1 MTVLIAG
8 GGIAG
13 LALALTCRQI
23 GLDAKV
29 FEAVSDP
36 RPLGVGINLQPN
48 AVRELDELGL
58 MQILPRVGVATREW
72 GLFSTK
78 GLEIWA
84 EPRGREAGYRW
95 PQYSVHRGELQM
107 ALLDAARARLG
118 PGGVVTGARVAG
130 WETTADGVAVRLATE
145 AGERIETGSVLIG
158 ADGLHS
164 AVRARLYPEEGPPV
178 WSGAVL
184 WRGTSP
190 ARPFRTG
197 ASMALIGSM
206 DRRFVAYPISPPD
219 PATGECRLNW
229 IAELRVDPA
238 GGWKK
243 QSWTAEAGAADFL
256 PRFADWRFGWI
267 DVPEIVSRAERIYEY
282 PMVDRDPLPGWTFG
296 PVTLM
301 GDAAHVMWPVGSNG
315 ASQAIMDARRL
326 GRAFLEHGP
335 TEAALLA
342 YEAEQRPAAERMIR
356 ATRSAEGPD
365 ALLGVVEDRCG
376 GAFEDVEEVIPRA
389 EMDAFQA
396 RWKAVAGLA
405 REALNDAPPIVP
417 PIPPQAATT
426 AAPRNRLRNPS

>member
-23 GLDAKV
+23 GLDARV
-29 FEAVSDP
+29 FEAVAEP

-58 MQILPRVGVATREW
+58 MEILPQVGVATREW

-78 GLEIWA
+78 GLEIWS

-118 PGGVVTGARVAG
+118 PGAVVTGARVAG
-130 WETTADGVAVRLATE
+130 WQTTADGVAVRLATE

-164 AVRARLYPEEGPPV
+164 AVRARLYPEEGSPV

-190 ARPFRTG
+190 AKPFRTG

-219 PATGECRLNW
+219 PATGDCRLNW

-238 GGWKK
+238 GGWTR
-243 QSWTAEAGAADFL
+243 QSWTAEASAADFL

-282 PMVDRDPLPGWTFG
+282 PMVDRDPLPRWSFG

-326 GRAFLEHGP
+326 GRAMLEHGP

-342 YEAEQRPAAERMIR
+342 YEAEQRPAAERIIR

-376 GAFEDVEEVIPRA
+376 GAFEDVGEVIPRA

-396 RWKAVAGLA
+396 RWKALAGLA
-405 REALNDAPPIVP
+405 REALNDAPSIVP
-417 PIPPQAATT
+417 AGRDDRGAKE
-426 AAPRNRLRNPS
+426 RLAKP